1 MARHCTVLLAAAVA
15 VLLVLGLVMLATIS
29 PWVTEEKDLA
39 LRQGVMAVC
48 GVVAGLV
55 AARFPQDP
63 LRRLAPHAYAVAC
76 VLLILCFVPGVA
88 APLYGSNR
96 WIQLPLIG
104 NFQPSEL
111 AKLVV
116 VLCLATW
123 YARWQPGVGSFWR
136 GFVVPGMIAAIPLGL
151 IAIETDVGSALALA
165 ATVGAVM
172 FCIGVRLRFMLP
184 VAASAMLGAAWFVG
198 NDPVRWRR
206 IEAWT
211 DLEAHKLGT
220 GMQQWRSLVAFGNGG
235 PTGTGLGN
243 GSEKFANLEHCE
255 SDFIF
260 PIIGEELGLPGTL
273 TVVLAF
279 VMIAMAGYG
288 IAMQARDI
296 FSRCLA
302 VGITSM
308 IVVPAIVNI
317 AVTTAAIPNDGLPL
331 PFVSYGGTS
340 LVISLAGIGLLAG
353 IHRRARSAVGMPVM
367 PRKAE
372 KRYAVRL

>member
-1 MARHCTVLLAAAVA
+1 
-15 VLLVLGLVMLATIS
+15 
-29 PWVTEEKDLA
+29 
-39 LRQGVMAVC
+39 
-48 GVVAGLV
+48 
-55 AARFPQDP
+55 
-63 LRRLAPHAYAVAC
+63 
-76 VLLILCFVPGVA
+76 
-88 APLYGSNR
+88 
-96 WIQLPLIG
+96 
-104 NFQPSEL
+104 
-111 AKLVV
+111 
-116 VLCLATW
+116 
-123 YARWQPGVGSFWR
+123 
-136 GFVVPGMIAAIPLGL
+136 
-151 IAIETDVGSALALA
+151 
-165 ATVGAVM
+165 M

-198 NDPVRWRR
+198 NDPVRWKR

-235 PTGTGLGN
+235 PTGAGLGN

-279 VMIAMAGYG
+279 VVIAMAGFG

-340 LVISLAGIGLLAG
+340 LVISLAGIGMLAG
-353 IHRRARSAVGMPVM
+353 IHRRARSTASMPVM
-367 PRKAE
+367 PHKAE

>member
-1 MARHCTVLLAAAVA
+1 MARYCTVLLYAAVG

-29 PWVTEEKDLA
+29 PWVTDEKDLA
-39 LRQGVMAVC
+39 MRQAVMALC
-48 GVVAGLV
+48 GTVAALI
-55 AARFPQDP
+55 AARFSQDP
-63 LRRLAPHAYAVAC
+63 LRKLAPCAYALAC
-76 VLLILCFVPGVA
+76 VLLVLCFVPGIA

-96 WIQLPLIG
+96 WIQLPVIG

-123 YARWQPGVGSFWR
+123 YARWQPSIGSFWR
-136 GFVVPGMIAAIPLGL
+136 GFVVPGMIAAVPLGL

-165 ATVGAVM
+165 ATVAAIM

-184 VAASAMLGAAWFVG
+184 IAAAAILGACWYVG
-198 NDPVRWRR
+198 NDPVRWKR
-206 IEAWT
+206 IEAWQ

-235 PTGTGLGN
+235 PTGAGLGN

-260 PIIGEELGLPGTL
+260 PIIGEELGLPGTI
-273 TVVLAF
+273 TVVSAF
-279 VMIAMAGYG
+279 VMIALAGYG
-288 IAMQARDI
+288 IAMRARDT

-340 LVISLAGIGLLAG
+340 LVISLAGLGLLVG
-353 IHRRARSAVGMPVM
+353 IHRRARTVSAVPSMPL
-367 PRKAE
+367 KAE
-372 KRYAVRL
+372 KRFAVRL

>member
-1 MARHCTVLLAAAVA
+1 MRQAVMALCGTVAALLAY
-15 VLLVLGLVMLATIS
+15 
-29 PWVTEEKDLA
+29 
-39 LRQGVMAVC
+39 
-48 GVVAGLV
+48 
-55 AARFPQDP
+55 RFPQVP
-63 LRRLAPHAYAVAC
+63 LRKLAPYAYALAC
-76 VLLILCFVPGVA
+76 VLLVLCFVPGIA

-96 WIQLPLIG
+96 WIQLPVIG

-123 YARWQPGVGSFWR
+123 YARWQPGIGSFWR
-136 GFVVPGMIAAIPLGL
+136 GFVVPGMIAAVPLGL

-165 ATVGAVM
+165 ATVAAIM

-184 VAASAMLGAAWFVG
+184 VAAVAVVGACWYVS
-198 NDPVRWRR
+198 NDPVRWKR
-206 IEAWT
+206 IEAWQ

-260 PIIGEELGLPGTL
+260 PIIGEELGLPGTI
-273 TVVLAF
+273 TVVSAF
-279 VMIAMAGYG
+279 VMIALAGYG
-288 IAMQARDI
+288 IAMQARDT

-317 AVTTAAIPNDGLPL
+317 AVTTAAVPNDGLPL

-340 LVISLAGIGLLAG
+340 LVISLAGLGMLVG
-353 IHRRARSAVGMPVM
+353 IHRRARTVSAVPSMPL
-367 PRKAE
+367 KAE
-372 KRYAVRL
+372 KRFAVRL